1 MSGTILLC
9 MAAVLVLVGSWVAL
23 WPDSADEPDR
33 RPRVALEEW
42 LARYAPRA
50 YPNEADRLARACGI
64 LAELLGIAPTQILPT
79 DRFDD
84 YPAKDLAG
92 ALLEKFDE
100 AGLKFDPTARTFGDL
115 LRSVASGFETP
126 EFSDLRA
133 LMIDCLG
140 IHPSEAGFRPS
151 ENVRAFLL
159 GVADQDYGLEKFLT
173 HLSDRLNMPRAVW
186 RSGADPEQSAKK
198 KTAAL
203 TFEDLAE
210 TIAAHRL
217 LNEERPSSGWLV

>member
-33 RPRVALEEW
+33 RPRVAMEEW

-50 YPNEADRLARACGI
+50 YPNEADRLTRACGI
-64 LAELLGIAPTQILPT
+64 LAELLGIAPTQLLPT

-84 YPAKDLAG
+84 YPAKDLAS
-92 ALLEKFDE
+92 ALRMKFEE
-100 AGLKFDPTARTFGDL
+100 AGLKYDPTARTFGEL
-115 LRSVASGFETP
+115 LRSVASGFETT
-126 EFSDLRA
+126 EFTDLRA

-140 IHPSEAGFRPS
+140 IQPSEAGFRPS

-159 GVADQDYGLEKFLT
+159 GVADQDYGLEKFLK
-173 HLSDRLNMPRAVW
+173 HLSDRLEMPLTAW
-186 RSGADPEQSAKK
+186 RSGADPEQSARK
-198 KTAAL
+198 KTAVL
-203 TFEDLAE
+203 TFTDLAE

-217 LNEERPSSGWLV
+217 LNEERPNTERLV